1 MLLNSTSITS
11 LHGEGTGMNWVSLGL
26 QHRDTT
32 ERLRIEALLP
42 SHEATQV
49 VEPGHKLLFTL
60 KNHVPCVYLKQ
71 K

>member
-1 MLLNSTSITS
+1 VLLNSTSITS

-49 VEPGHKLLFTL
+49 VEPGHVIIHIKESCSLCTF
-60 KNHVPCVYLKQ
+60 
-71 K
+71 